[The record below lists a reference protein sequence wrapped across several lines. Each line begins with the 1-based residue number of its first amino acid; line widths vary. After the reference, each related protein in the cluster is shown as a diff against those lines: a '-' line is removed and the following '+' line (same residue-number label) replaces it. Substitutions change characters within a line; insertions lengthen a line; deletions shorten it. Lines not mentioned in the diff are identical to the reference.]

1 MSAPLS
7 IHHNLKQPSSLISE
21 SSSLKNTT
29 TPATNNKT
37 NSIHS
42 HPCLIALEKCS
53 NMTELKQI
61 HAQMI
66 RTGLISHVFFTS
78 KVVAFCA
85 LEESGSLHYAHLVFT
100 QIPNPTPFI
109 CNSIIRGY
117 TNKNLHQN
125 AILFYREMIE
135 NGLFPDNFT
144 FPSLFK
150 SCGDLNEGKQLHC
163 HAIKLGFSSDSY
175 IQNTLMNMY
184 SKCGSLVCAQTVF
197 DKMSEKSVVSWATMV
212 DAYTQSDQPIK
223 ALELFQ
229 RMEVEQVNPNEVT
242 LLNVLTACARAR
254 NLEMGKWVHK
264 YIDENGIGFSL
275 VLTTA
280 LMDVYC
286 KCGCFSLARELFD
299 QIPEKNLFHWNIM
312 INGHVEDSDYEEALS
327 LFHEMQIKGI
337 KADKVTMV
345 SLLLAC
351 THIGALELGIWLHA
365 YIEKQNIDVDV
376 VLGTALVDMY
386 TKCGSIDGALEV
398 FHGIPVKDVMTWTSM
413 IVGLA
418 MSGQGEK
425 ALDFFHE
432 MQKSGVKPDAITF
445 VGVLAACSHA
455 GLVDEGYSH
464 FDSMITVYG
473 IHPSIE
479 HYGCMVD
486 MLGRAGKIAEAEKL
500 IEEMPMKPDDFVLR
514 GLLGACRIHGNLSVA
529 ERAAQKLLELDPDDA
544 GTYVLLSNIYS
555 SLGKWGK
562 AKQTRKLMAERKIK
576 KPPGCSL
583 IEVDGVVHEFF
594 KGDRSHP
601 RSSEIY
607 KMLEDMICR
616 IKIAGYVPDKSEV
629 LFDMDEEEK
638 ENALSLHSEKLA
650 ISFGLI
656 STSPGTRIRVVK
668 NLRVCT
674 DCHSAAKLVSK
685 VYNREIV
692 LRDRNRFHHFKDGLC
707 SCKDFW

>member
-1 MSAPLS
+1 AAMSAPLS
-7 IHHNLKQPSSLISE
+7 IHHNLKQPPSLISE
-21 SSSLKNTT
+21 KSLLKNTT
-29 TPATNNKT
+29 TPTTNKKT

-53 NMTELKQI
+53 NMSELKQI

-85 LEESGSLHYAHLVFT
+85 LEDSGSLHYAHLVFT

-117 TNKNLHQN
+117 TNKNFHQN
-125 AILFYREMIE
+125 AIFFYQGMIE
-135 NGLFPDNFT
+135 NGLVPDNFT

-163 HAIKLGFSSDSY
+163 HSIKFGFSSDSY
-175 IQNTLMNMY
+175 VQNTLMNMY
-184 SKCGSLVCAQTVF
+184 SKCGSLVCAQRIF
-197 DKMSEKSVVSWATMV
+197 DKMSDKSVVSWATMV
-212 DAYTQSDQPIK
+212 DAYTQADQPIK

-229 RMEVEQVNPNEVT
+229 RMEVEQVKPNEVT
-242 LLNVLTACARAR
+242 LLNVLTACGRAR

-299 QIPEKNLFHWNIM
+299 QIPDKNLFHWNIM

-351 THIGALELGIWLHA
+351 THIGALELGIWLHV
-365 YIEKQNIDVDV
+365 YIEKQYIEVDV

-398 FHGIPVKDVMTWTSM
+398 FHGIPIKDVMTWTAM

-425 ALDFFHE
+425 AL
-432 MQKSGVKPDAITF
+432 
-445 VGVLAACSHA
+445 
-455 GLVDEGYSH
+455 
-464 FDSMITVYG
+464 
-473 IHPSIE
+473 
-479 HYGCMVD
+479 
-486 MLGRAGKIAEAEKL
+486 
-500 IEEMPMKPDDFVLR
+500 
-514 GLLGACRIHGNLSVA
+514 
-529 ERAAQKLLELDPDDA
+529 
-544 GTYVLLSNIYS
+544 
-555 SLGKWGK
+555 
-562 AKQTRKLMAERKIK
+562 
-576 KPPGCSL
+576 
-583 IEVDGVVHEFF
+583 EFF
-594 KGDRSHP
+594 YD
-601 RSSEIY
+601 
-607 KMLEDMICR
+607 
-616 IKIAGYVPDKSEV
+616 
-629 LFDMDEEEK
+629 
-638 ENALSLHSEKLA
+638 
-650 ISFGLI
+650 
-656 STSPGTRIRVVK
+656 
-668 NLRVCT
+668 
-674 DCHSAAKLVSK
+674 
-685 VYNREIV
+685 
-692 LRDRNRFHHFKDGLC
+692 
-707 SCKDFW
+707 